1 MRVHQKISLL
11 SMKFVSTST
20 GKSELS
26 SSNVSPFIMVLNQNY
41 VVKTLPLKTNEK
53 TKPGTIFLLYQS
65 VNLPSS
71 SI

>member
-20 GKSELS
+20 WKSELS

-53 TKPGTIFLLYQS
+53 TGPGTTFLLYQS